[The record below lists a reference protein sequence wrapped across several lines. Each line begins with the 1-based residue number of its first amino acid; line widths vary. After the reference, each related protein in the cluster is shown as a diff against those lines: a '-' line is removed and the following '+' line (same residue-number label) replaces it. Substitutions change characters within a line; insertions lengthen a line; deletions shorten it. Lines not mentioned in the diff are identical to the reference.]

1 MASISAVRVAA
12 PGFRVMPIA
21 TTCHIMNIP
30 PHTAPPGMF
39 RGSVMTE
46 MIGRMTCFVPMSN
59 PASRAIMTRSTVAI
73 FARWL
78 FVVCCISCRCYR
90 LIISIYKLCRHI

>member
-1 MASISAVRVAA
+1 
-12 PGFRVMPIA
+12 
-21 TTCHIMNIP
+21 
-30 PHTAPPGMF
+30 
-39 RGSVMTE
+39 
-46 MIGRMTCFVPMSN
+46 MSN